1 MSPKPDYL
9 CFNLSLAMR
18 RVARRYEQVLS
29 RYGLT
34 AVQFLTLSVLWRE
47 DGLKFK
53 DLAERLAI
61 EGPTLTGTLD
71 RLERAG
77 YVERRDDPE
86 DRRSLRVVVTFKGWE
101 IRAEAQAVA
110 RTLEEHVRSAFTEEE
125 FAAFSRVLEAL
136 PERIG
141 VASPSSSSPA

>member
-110 RTLEEHVRSAFTEEE
+110 RTLEEHVRSAFTEE
-125 FAAFSRVLEAL
+125 
-136 PERIG
+136 
-141 VASPSSSSPA
+141 

>member
-86 DRRSLRVVVTFKGWE
+86 DRRSLRVGITFKGWE